1 MQKDLSRRLIEATVR
16 RALDRGI
23 HAPDRATRNLVDMG
37 LALTRGPVQRQLL
50 TTVQRMLRKPDSA
63 YYALARDALAH
74 VDHERLLQFGVNLG
88 YESCAKGAQRARGRA
103 GRDPVPWALDLSVD
117 SSIPG
122 GAVRYPA
129 LLREAAALG
138 IHTFLLRPQGDP
150 AAVLALPPV
159 VEDGAFVL
167 LLDPPAITETALQAL
182 AGAPNV
188 LVAVRAEAAPAGV
201 PAACRRL
208 RRARFPYAVYSTCH
222 RAAPVLAG
230 GWLSALAEL
239 HPLFVFLE
247 AAEDCPPAE
256 ADALYQYICRLRA
269 CQTCPV
275 VPVDLRRDVAFI
287 TRSIGGEGAPQPA
300 AFDGSGSLRG
310 APARAGDPGC
320 NLFCA
325 GLGEILQR
333 ARPACR
339 L

>member
-182 AGAPNV
+182 ADAPNV

-201 PAACRRL
+201 PAA
-208 RRARFPYAVYSTCH
+208 
-222 RAAPVLAG
+222 
-230 GWLSALAEL
+230 
-239 HPLFVFLE
+239 
-247 AAEDCPPAE
+247 
-256 ADALYQYICRLRA
+256 
-269 CQTCPV
+269 
-275 VPVDLRRDVAFI
+275 
-287 TRSIGGEGAPQPA
+287 
-300 AFDGSGSLRG
+300 
-310 APARAGDPGC
+310 
-320 NLFCA
+320 
-325 GLGEILQR
+325 
-333 ARPACR
+333 
-339 L
+339 